1 MDSASEMLVSHRQVR
16 KSHVTPRDLWIY
28 WAFPTFVQLYRHAF
42 RFHQSLLLLL
52 LLVLLLLLLWL
63 LLLLLPATGFCF
75 QSVLNWAACVF
86 CPVNTR
92 FYVIYGGHLRTR
104 KVGAEDR
111 ATRPWVWGQKE
122 AKPKFSLE
130 NSKLC
135 NSHAFGQTLWLRHPS
150 LAGCDG

>member
-63 LLLLLPATGFCF
+63 LLLLLLVLLLLLLLQQMMPWGFCGGPGGDG
-75 QSVLNWAACVF
+75 SREGTAAV
-86 CPVNTR
+86 VSG
-92 FYVIYGGHLRTR
+92 Y
-104 KVGAEDR
+104 R
-111 ATRPWVWGQKE
+111 ATHTAR
-122 AKPKFSLE
+122 S
-130 NSKLC
+130 
-135 NSHAFGQTLWLRHPS
+135 
-150 LAGCDG
+150 